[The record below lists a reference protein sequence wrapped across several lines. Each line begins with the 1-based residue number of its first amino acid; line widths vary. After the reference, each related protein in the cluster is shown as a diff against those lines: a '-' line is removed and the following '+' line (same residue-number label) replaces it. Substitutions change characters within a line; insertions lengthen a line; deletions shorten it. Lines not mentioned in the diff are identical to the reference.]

1 MTTGSFMTKIA
12 KDKHTIGVLG
22 VRDFRGTLYKND
34 DYVTDIMDMHVQRLG
49 TTYDKVAVVTG
60 GGKGVEQMVIEWCKT
75 VSIDVTT
82 IPPNRRE
89 LGDQKAFAERNV
101 NVLSASQELIIFWDG
116 YIDNLIQIVRTA
128 MFQQKPVHVI
138 PLM

>member
-1 MTTGSFMTKIA
+1 MTKII
-12 KDKHTIGVLG
+12 KTKHTIGVLG
-22 VRDFRGTLYKND
+22 VRDYRGSLYKNAEYIHD
-34 DYVTDIMDMHVQRLG
+34 TMNAHVQSLG
-49 TTYDKVAVVTG
+49 ASYENVAVVTG
-60 GGKGVEQMVIEWCKT
+60 GGKGVEQMVIDWCKA
-75 VSIDVTT
+75 VNVDVTT

-101 NVLSASQELIIFWDG
+101 NVLSASAQLIIFWDG

-128 MFQQKPVHVI
+128 MFQQKPVIVL